1 MCHKSHFL
9 RSAYSDKSSSRTMSV
24 CEEGCDV
31 FVVTHFLLVLKAT
44 CTR

>member
-9 RSAYSDKSSSRTMSV
+9 RSAYNDKSSSRTMPA
-24 CEEGCDV
+24 CEEVGDV
-31 FVVTHFLLVLKAT
+31 FVVTHFLLVLQAT